1 MTNPS
6 SLISRL
12 EVVPIREAFK
22 HEAHHFTRWLEEHI
36 EALEDRIGI
45 KMTVIQR
52 EKDVGDFNVD
62 LLCEDE
68 NGHAIIIENQ
78 LERTDHNH
86 LGQLLTYLVNLD
98 AKTAIWIA
106 TEPRPEHKRVI
117 DWLNESTPAD
127 VSFYLI
133 KVEAIR
139 IKESPYAP
147 LFTVLVA
154 PDNQAKIVGEK
165 KKEWANSHLQREEFW
180 KSLLERSKKSKTSLF
195 SAVSPGRYEWIGTGA
210 GRTGISYIFRL
221 KKSSA
226 EINLYIDSK
235 IGEKNKQIFD
245 ELAKNKDEIENTFG
259 DKLEW
264 DRGEDKRSS
273 LILKRFQD
281 GGLATPEKWEEL
293 QDKLVDGMDKFHK
306 AIDPTLSKIKL

>member
-1 MTNPS
+1 MTNPN
-6 SLISRL
+6 SLVSRL

-36 EALEDRIGI
+36 EALEDRIGV

-62 LLCEDE
+62 LLCEDA

-78 LERTDHNH
+78 LEKTDHSH

-106 TEPRPEHKRVI
+106 SEPRPEHKRVI
-117 DWLNESTPAD
+117 DWLNESTPSD
-127 VSFYLI
+127 ISFYLI

-139 IKESPYAP
+139 IVDSPFAP
-147 LFTVLVA
+147 LFTVLIA

-180 KSLLERSKKSKTSLF
+180 KGLLERSRKNKIILF
-195 SAVSPGRYEWIGTGA
+195 SAVSPSRYDYINTGA
-210 GRTGISYIFRL
+210 GKTGIYYTYKLR
-221 KKSSA
+221 KDDT
-226 EINLYIDSK
+226 EINLYIDLK
-235 IGEKNKQIFD
+235 TGEKNKQIYD
-245 ELAKNKDEIENTFG
+245 ELYKDKEEIEKAFG
-259 DKLEW
+259 EKLEW
-264 DRGEDKRSS
+264 DRGDNKRSS
-273 LILKRFQD
+273 LILKRYQE
-281 GGLATPEKWEEL
+281 GGLSTPEKWEEL
-293 QDKLVDGMDKFHK
+293 QDKLIDGMDRFHK
-306 AIDPTLSKIKL
+306 AIDHKLNIIRT